1 MKYFC
6 DIPKKLASISI
17 INKYKFVPSLNESN
31 IKKKEYE
38 AKGICFLNVHKYN
51 FACKCVRP
59 PSSLEYKQRKFH
71 ITNPFSTVYFRTK
84 RKQGSMMK
92 LVAPFTIY
100 DMNGILPQIKD
111 PDAISTL
118 CCAQVLLI
126 DYPLGN
132 LSYMIKMRGKGVYG
146 HYLRMTNQ

>member
-1 MKYFC
+1 MNQ
-6 DIPKKLASISI
+6 IL
-17 INKYKFVPSLNESN
+17 
-31 IKKKEYE
+31 KKKEYE
-38 AKGICFLNVHKYN
+38 AKGICILNVHKYN
-51 FACKCVRP
+51 FARKCARP

-71 ITNPFSTVYFRTK
+71 ITNPFSTVYFQTK